1 MLIQLADPHIPSRL
15 SGPVLVDLHSLI
27 WCRAPKPVPC
37 EEAEHARML
46 RSLPASA
53 FDLLREILEPESED
67 NPFLRVQTRWRVYVG
82 FILMR
87 HQQ

>member
-1 MLIQLADPHIPSRL
+1 MLIQLADSHIPSRL
-15 SGPVLVDLHSLI
+15 SGPVLVDLHGLI
-27 WCRAPKPVPC
+27 WCRAPNPVPC
-37 EEAEHARML
+37 EEAKHARML

-53 FDLLREILEPESED
+53 FDLLREIQEPESED

-82 FILMR
+82 ILML